1 MSLDNSSTSQLVE
14 KKPCP
19 RQPNSDTADA
29 SHLLVKPANFTSR
42 RNAPQLTWAVL
53 AVACL
58 AALFPFIPAGAN
70 PLREELAVVQAKAQ
84 AGDAYYQG
92 ALALFHRH
100 GERGLNVNAEEA
112 EKWARLS
119 AEKDGAFGLCA
130 LAGIELDKGNLER
143 GRFLY
148 DEAYLNSGLM
158 DLARRNDPLA
168 LFCLS
173 LIETDVPPRNFPKAV
188 RHLEK
193 AANQDLGAAQSLL
206 GMLYFTGVGVK
217 KDASLAIRWCSKAA
231 RLQSPMG
238 MFYLGMAYS
247 IGDGVPLND
256 DVSVR
261 WLRAAADRKLSM
273 AQFTLGV
280 KYGRGEGVRRD
291 LNAAVGWL
299 ELASL
304 NGSSEA
310 KLQLRKYR
318 MLLERAQNAIT
329 NVEVD
334 MDARP
339 LVDIARDNTPGVG
352 LDSNATPRPKPA
364 PAIPL
369 SPEELANPIA
379 SARKAMSIE
388 DNNAKAAALLRA
400 PAGEGNVEACRLLGN
415 LHYKEKEF
423 EQARGWF
430 QKAAT
435 EGDVEAQRFLGMIYF
450 LGQGVEQDYPKA
462 SHWFGKA
469 TEGGDAKAPRYLRIV
484 DQFYKPTVAA
494 PPG

>member
-1 MSLDNSSTSQLVE
+1 MNPAIFKLTRPRATSL
-14 KKPCP
+14 
-19 RQPNSDTADA
+19 
-29 SHLLVKPANFTSR
+29 
-42 RNAPQLTWAVL
+42 L
-53 AVACL
+53 AVVGCL
-58 AALFPFIPAGAN
+58 ASCFSAARGAVG
-70 PLREELAVVQAKAQ
+70 PLQEELAVVQAKAQ
-84 AGDAYYQG
+84 AGDAYYEG

-100 GERGLNVNAEEA
+100 GERGLNVDGREA
-112 EKWARLS
+112 EKWARS
-119 AEKDGAFGLCA
+119 AAEKDGAFGLCV
-130 LAGIELDKGNLER
+130 LAGIELEKGNLER

-193 AANQDLGAAQSLL
+193 AANQGLGAAQSLL

-247 IGDGVPLND
+247 VGDGVPLD
-256 DVSVR
+256 DGISIR
-261 WLRAAADRKLSM
+261 WLRAAADRKLPM

-291 LNAAVGWL
+291 LAAAVGWL

-304 NGSSEA
+304 NGSAEA

-318 MLLERAQNAIT
+318 VLLERAKNSIT

-339 LVDIARDNTPGVG
+339 LVDIARERTPGVG
-352 LDSNATPRPKPA
+352 ENNATATVKPA

-369 SPEELANPIA
+369 SPEELANPIV
-379 SARKAMSIE
+379 SARKAMTLE
-388 DNNAKAAALLRA
+388 GNNAKAAALLRT
-400 PAGEGNVEACRLLGN
+400 PAGDGNVEACRLLGN

-423 EQARGWF
+423 GQARGWF
-430 QKAAT
+430 QKAAN

-450 LGQGVEQDYPKA
+450 LGQGVEQNYPQA

-469 TEGGDAKAPRYLRIV
+469 TEGGDDKAPRYLRIV
-484 DQFYKPTVAA
+484 DQFYKPTVAG